1 MFVRIPKFVQRIFPS
16 IIWKNKTHTK
26 QIWLTFDD
34 GPEKNIT
41 EFILSVLKELDV
53 KATFF
58 LVGEQII
65 KFPELT
71 KKILKDGHYIGNHSL
86 SHINGFK
93 ANNQKYLYDVEMGEK
108 LVNEKKVELGVE
120 RKNKIFRPPFGRI
133 KPSQIKLLKTKYKII
148 MCDVFSWDFKKQIS
162 HQKLYN
168 NVIKNVSPGSIIV
181 FHNNMKSFD
190 NLSKSLKSILI
201 QLKDN
206 GYSFSTTW

>member
-93 ANNQKYLYDVEMGEK
+93 VNNQKYLYDVEMGEK

-120 RKNKIFRPPFGRI
+120 RKDKIFRPPFGRI

-148 MCDVFSWDFKKQIS
+148 MWDVFSWDFKKQIS

-168 NVIKNVSPGSIIV
+168 NDIKI
-181 FHNNMKSFD
+181 KR
-190 NLSKSLKSILI
+190 K
-201 QLKDN
+201 
-206 GYSFSTTW
+206 